1 MGEPCAYLLRL
12 SLLGLILA
20 LSLLSCAPDEDATIR
35 EAQYAAK
42 IVGDWQGIVGD
53 VRETIL
59 FSADRKFTSHVGPR
73 GFISDTLGQGAT
85 GTETPPAQGPPEHTT
100 CDTGARRFK
109 LGDRAH
115 CGVGLPRS
123 RAPRDAEPLG
133 GRQRILFEQSLIA
146 LSCRPRTSWIRSA
159 T

>member
-1 MGEPCAYLLRL
+1 MGEPYAYLLRL

-59 FSADRKFTSHVGPR
+59 FSADGKFTSHVGSR
-73 GFISDTLGQGAT
+73 GFISDTLGQGVT
-85 GTETPPAQGPPEHTT
+85 GTVRGTWTIKRNVITLNIDSADKANVLNKTATSTIEMFKQNELTVRSSRGETSTFV
-100 CDTGARRFK
+100 RM
-109 LGDRAH
+109 
-115 CGVGLPRS
+115 
-123 RAPRDAEPLG
+123 
-133 GRQRILFEQSLIA
+133 
-146 LSCRPRTSWIRSA
+146 
-159 T
+159 